1 MYSLDHFTFDKY
13 GMPPII
19 EFTADTT
26 REKEW
31 DNIAAI
37 HAGIIQTTTW
47 SFHKSRLG
55 EHRLVPLQF
64 QNKYRK
70 DFQAETTSIVASH
83 CGNYVIIG
91 YSTGDVERFNMQSGH
106 HRLSYGGFHSA
117 HEAAVRGLAC
127 DSLNQYVVSG
137 CSKGI
142 VKFWP
147 FKGNCECLPSK
158 YLFCLELI
166 ILTHLLR
173 RFEASCLAATS

>member
-1 MYSLDHFTFDKY
+1 MYDKNS
-13 GMPPII
+13 MPPIL
-19 EFTADTT
+19 EFTADAT

-31 DNIAAI
+31 DNIAAM

-55 EHRLVPLQF
+55 DHRLVPQKF
-64 QNKYRK
+64 YNKNRD

-91 YSTGDVERFNMQSGH
+91 YSTGDVERFNMQSGQ
-106 HRLSYGGFHSA
+106 HRLSYGGFRSA

-127 DSLNQYVVSG
+127 DNLNQYLVSG
-137 CSKGI
+137 CSQGL

-147 FKGNCECLPSK
+147 FKDNGECLLSTL
-158 YLFCLELI
+158 LFRLELI
-166 ILTHLLR
+166 ILTHSLHS
-173 RFEASCLAATS
+173 FEASCRAATS